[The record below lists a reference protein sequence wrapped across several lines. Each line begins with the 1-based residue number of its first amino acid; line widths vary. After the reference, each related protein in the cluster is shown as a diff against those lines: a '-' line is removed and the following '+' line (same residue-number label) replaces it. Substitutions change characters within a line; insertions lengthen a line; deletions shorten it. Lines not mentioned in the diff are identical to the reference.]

1 MKDLAI
7 YGFGG
12 FGKEVAT
19 IIKKINEV
27 SPTWNM
33 IGFFDDGYDIG
44 TQSRYGRILGGISEL
59 NAYKTELSVV
69 IAIASS
75 NVIEKLS
82 KLILNP
88 NVSFPNIIAPNVFF
102 FDKESVE
109 MGRGNIITY
118 GCRLSC
124 EVKIGDFNVLN
135 GSVSLGHDV
144 EIGNFNILFPETR
157 LSGMVRLGNYN
168 LLGTRTFIYQKISI
182 GNRVHIAAGSYVM
195 RNTKDICF
203 YIGNPAKRVDCV

>member
-12 FGKEVAT
+12 FGREVAT
-19 IIKKINEV
+19 MINKINGEF
-27 SPTWNM
+27 STWNF

-44 TQSRYGRILGGISEL
+44 TKNRYGEVLGGLNEL
-59 NAYKTELSVV
+59 NSYNKELNVV
-69 IAIASS
+69 LAIASS
-75 NVIEKLS
+75 QIIEKLS

-88 NVSFPNIIAPNVFF
+88 KINFPNIIAPNVFF
-102 FDKESVE
+102 FDKDSLEL
-109 MGRGNIITY
+109 GIGNIITY
-118 GCRLSC
+118 GCRISC
-124 EVKIGDFNVLN
+124 DVKIGDFNVLN
-135 GSVSLGHDV
+135 GSISLGHDV

-157 LSGMVRLGNYN
+157 LSGMVRLGNSN
-168 LLGTRTFIYQKISI
+168 LLGTRTFIYQRISI
-182 GNRVHIAAGSYVM
+182 GNHVHIAAGSYVM